1 MAKKKQKTT
10 NDPIQLDMSKGF
22 STGAFSSL
30 KALQDIRKSEEEEE
44 KAAAARREAEAR
56 ARLEAQKAQL
66 RDFRFTE
73 EDLNDTSDMTDA
85 EIFEASMRGM
95 DKGVDIYQ
103 SKFNVKEKPRPK
115 MTDAQTDHLTMSDSE
130 REFALFTQE
139 MAISS
144 VQRLAPP
151 PKPKQKVRNK
161 GKYTQQAKALE
172 TLNPVSVVPAPVSQ
186 EPGMKTEFI
195 EPSVTVTQVEK
206 GDNIIERPDMDDAM
220 TASQKQLLR
229 DVRRYESR
237 YGIVIT
243 LKLRGMTL
251 NAAMS
256 RLDEFITSCIHEKKA
271 YALVVCGKGLGSAGE
286 PVIKNRT
293 VEYLRS
299 DKRVIEYA
307 PVLNNDGDFG
317 SIYLSFRKL

>member
-1 MAKKKQKTT
+1 MTLARSWTAW
-10 NDPIQLDMSKGF
+10 PLWSG
-22 STGAFSSL
+22 TG
-30 KALQDIRKSEEEEE
+30 
-44 KAAAARREAEAR
+44 
-56 ARLEAQKAQL
+56 
-66 RDFRFTE
+66 
-73 EDLNDTSDMTDA
+73 DTAMWTGS
-85 EIFEASMRGM
+85 
-95 DKGVDIYQ
+95 
-103 SKFNVKEKPRPK
+103 
-115 MTDAQTDHLTMSDSE
+115 
-130 REFALFTQE
+130 
-139 MAISS
+139 
-144 VQRLAPP
+144 
-151 PKPKQKVRNK
+151 
-161 GKYTQQAKALE
+161 
-172 TLNPVSVVPAPVSQ
+172 
-186 EPGMKTEFI
+186 GMKSDFI

-293 VEYLRS
+293 IEFLRS
-299 DKRVIEYA
+299 DKRVVEYA
-307 PVLNNDGDFG
+307 PVLNTDGDFG
-317 SIYLSFRKL
+317 SVYLSFRKF

>member
-30 KALQDIRKSEEEEE
+30 KALQDIRKSQEEEERV
-44 KAAAARREAEAR
+44 ATARREAETR

-66 RDFRFTE
+66 HDFRFTE
-73 EDLNDTSDMTDA
+73 EDLNDTSNMTDA
-85 EIFEASMRGM
+85 EIFEASMKDL

-103 SKFNVKEKPRPK
+103 SKFNVKEKARPR
-115 MTDAQTDHLTMSDSE
+115 MSESQADHLTMSDAE

-144 VQRLAPP
+144 VQRLTPP

-161 GKYTQQAKALE
+161 GKYNQPAKALE
-172 TLNPVSVVPAPVSQ
+172 TLNPVSVDPAPAQ
-186 EPGMKTEFI
+186 ESGMKTDFI
-195 EPSVTVTQVEK
+195 EPCVTVTQVEK
-206 GDNIIERPDMDDAM
+206 GDNLIERPDMDDAM

-256 RLDEFITSCIHEKKA
+256 RLDEFIASCIHEKKA
-271 YALVVCGKGLGSAGE
+271 YALVICGKGLGSAGE

-293 VEYLRS
+293 IEYLRS